1 MKTRNLFIAAV
12 CGFVLG
18 GAVFAQQ
25 KRALSVNPRME
36 TVLRMVSDSEKGVEF
51 NNRLGGVDKAET
63 FVLPQAAY
71 TVQSVNGVPQEFTVL
86 SVQDYAFT
94 NKKGFPMLPVRVELM
109 EVPQGA
115 VPRVVYGK
123 VAYKDIDLAK
133 AGYPQPLYPVQPPV
147 SKSAKAAPDF
157 AYDAAAY
164 RADVFW
170 ADGSDELVEVKVLGE
185 MRATRIAKVVVK
197 PVQYNAATHTLRVY
211 TALDFEI
218 VYDQADWDAT
228 YAKKERYASPAFGLL
243 RHEVANPIK
252 TKTVSANRP
261 MRYVIVANPMFKQ
274 PLQTFVDW
282 KTRFGYEV
290 VQAYIGQPEVGNTP
304 ESIRA
309 YLKGLYE
316 NATETDP
323 APSYVLFVGDLAQ
336 VPTKTYGQASWDGSG
351 KHYSD
356 LYLCEYTGDHFPE
369 VHYGRMSASSVGE
382 LIPQINKTIYMESLT
397 PGQAAFLDTYVAVAG
412 YDGKYDFSHLNP
424 TVNYICN
431 YYMKDTLNSHVYKY
445 LSTGT
450 SSTKSNDI
458 IRNINDGASVVVYT
472 GHGVED
478 GWHNPYIGVSDV
490 NNSMNN
496 VGKYPL
502 MIGNCCLTGKFDEAT
517 CYAEALLRKKDAGAV
532 VYIGASDVTYFDQDV
547 YWAIG
552 YTNRLVSGVVQTYE
566 KTELGAFDALNH
578 THGEPYQ
585 DWAMTAHE
593 IVYAGNM
600 AVQRANQDFE
610 DYYWE
615 VYHVFGDPS
624 YMPYTYRADY
634 PQVDCPKTLEI
645 VDVFMKVNTV
655 PYARIALIKDSVIY
669 GFATADR
676 HGLAEIEFTG
686 IDTALTLNLTV
697 AAQNYLPYHGKVEVL
712 APAGK
717 YVTVVK
723 QEIFDTAGTPVQS
736 GLYGQ
741 SYKLRYTL
749 RNVGRMELHQV
760 DARLVSQDEYL
771 SVDNADY
778 TFSQALQPG
787 EEAVLEHD
795 FILHVNPNVPDQHKV
810 RFALEMKMDGDA
822 DSVLARNGKLLVKAP
837 ELRVAEFR
845 VDDSAGINPNGVI
858 DNGEMVKAM
867 VTFENSSEI
876 DAQNVRMQVSS
887 QAEYLNLPDSVFEI
901 GFLASGDKTTLTF
914 EYSAN
919 KVDAHYGIYTLD
931 FIFDIKGRR
940 CTAQA
945 QSYINP
951 MVETFESGD
960 FSFVKWDKSSDW
972 VIDRSRAHQGVYSA
986 ASADIADNGTSSLLF
1001 EMDVPMDDKVGFYL
1015 MTSSEMINEN
1025 LGDFLNFYIDGERVG
1040 RWAGVDEDWRYA
1052 EFPLDAGHHVL
1063 AWRYTKDASE
1073 YKGADKV
1080 WLDDIR
1086 LPIGSNVANEK
1097 TVVAAEPAL
1106 MQVVRADGGV
1116 LEVRFQNTLPLS
1128 GNLYVVNAMGQRV
1141 RVLASGLRVDA
1152 GTGTLS
1158 FPLEGLASGVY
1169 ILVFESGTGVC
1180 FVAKFLIT
1188 M

>member
-25 KRALSVNPRME
+25 KRALSVNPRVE

-147 SKSAKAAPDF
+147 SKSAKAVPDF

-164 RADVFW
+164 RADVFL

-243 RHEVANPIK
+243 RHEVVNPIK
-252 TKTVSANRP
+252 TKAVSAEKP
-261 MRYVIVANPMFKQ
+261 LRYVIVANPMFKI
-274 PLQTFVDW
+274 PLQTFARW
-282 KTRFGYEV
+282 KARLGYEV
-290 VQAYIGQPEVGNTP
+290 VQAYTGEPEVGNTA

-316 NATETDP
+316 NASEMAP

-336 VPTKTYGQASWDGSG
+336 IPTKTYGTAAWDGSG

-356 LYLCEYTGDHFPE
+356 LYLCEYTDDHFPE

-397 PGQAAFLDTYVAVAG
+397 PENAAFLDTCVAVAG
-412 YDGKYDFSHLNP
+412 SDNGRYDFSHLIP
-424 TVNYICN
+424 TVNYICT
-431 YYMKDTLNSHVYKY
+431 YYMKDTLSRHVYKY
-445 LSTGT
+445 LYPE
-450 SSTKSNDI
+450 SSSKAKDI
-458 IRNINDGASVVVYT
+458 IRHINDGTSVVLYT
-472 GHGVED
+472 AHGD
-478 GWHNPYIGVSDV
+478 NDAWSDPYISVSDV
-490 NNSMNN
+490 ENSMTNA
-496 VGKYPL
+496 GKYPL
-502 MIGNCCLTGKFDEAT
+502 MIGNCCLTGKFDVAT
-517 CYAEALLRKKDAGAV
+517 CYAEALLRKKDAGAA

-552 YTNRLVSGVVQTYE
+552 YTSRFASGVAQTYE
-566 KTELGAFDALNH
+566 KTELGAFDAMYH

-600 AVQRANQDFE
+600 AVQRANQDLE

-624 YMPYTYRADY
+624 YMPYMYGTTY
-634 PQVDCPKTLEI
+634 PQVDCLRTLSI
-645 VDVFMKVNTV
+645 GDVAITVNTV
-655 PYARIALIKDSVIY
+655 PYARITLSRDTVIF

-676 HGLAEIEFTG
+676 NGLAQVDLTG
-686 IDTALTLNLTV
+686 IDSSFVLNLTV
-697 AAQNYLPYHGKVEVL
+697 VAQNYLPYHGKVEIS
-712 APAGK
+712 APTGK
-717 YVTVVK
+717 YITVVK
-723 QEIFDTAGTPVQS
+723 QEFIDKDGNPVRS
-736 GLYGQ
+736 GLYGE

-749 RNVGRMELHQV
+749 RNVGHVDLQQV
-760 DARLVSQDEYL
+760 DTRLVSKDEYMDVEDATYTL
-771 SVDNADY
+771 SK
-778 TFSQALQPG
+778 TLRPG
-787 EEAVLEHD
+787 EETVLEHD
-795 FILHVNPNVPDQHKV
+795 FIMKIDRDVPDKHIV
-810 RFALEMKMDGDA
+810 TFAFEMMMNEDA
-822 DSVLARNGKLLVKAP
+822 DSVLIREGKWMVEAP
-837 ELRVAEFR
+837 DLKVMEFSI
-845 VDDSAGINPNGVI
+845 DDAAGINPNGVI
-858 DNGEMVKAM
+858 DNEETVKAT
-867 VTFENSSEI
+867 VTFVNSSDITAEN
-876 DAQNVRMQVSS
+876 AKMQVTS
-887 QAEYLNLPDSVFEI
+887 QAAYLNLPDEVFEI
-901 GFLASGDKTTLTF
+901 GTLKSGENKTVTF
-914 EYSAN
+914 EYSA
-919 KVDAHYGIYTLD
+919 KGEVEGHYGIYTLD
-931 FIFDIKGRR
+931 FVFDIKGRKIIDHV
-940 CTAQA
+940 

-951 MVETFESGD
+951 LVETFESGD
-960 FSFVKWDKSSDW
+960 FSFVKWNENSDW
-972 VIDRSRAHQGVYSA
+972 VIDNSRAHQGVYSA
-986 ASADIADNGTSSLLF
+986 ASADIADNGTSTLSIEL
-1001 EMDVPMDDKVGFYL
+1001 DVLMDDRVGFYL
-1015 MTSSEMINEN
+1015 MTSTEMIRDIM
-1025 LGDFLNFYIDGERVG
+1025 GDFLIFEIDGKRAG
-1040 RWAGVDEDWRYA
+1040 RWAGVDTAWRYA
-1052 EFPLDAGHHVL
+1052 EFPLEAGHRVL
-1063 AWRYTKDASE
+1063 TWKYAKDASE
-1073 YKGADKV
+1073 SKGADKV

-1097 TVVAAEPAL
+1097 PAPAEPTL

-1141 RVLASGLRVDA
+1141 KALASGLRVDA

-1169 ILVFESGTGVC
+1169 ILVFESGTGVR

>member
-36 TVLRMVSDSEKGVEF
+36 TVLRMVSDFEKGVEF
-51 NNRLGGVDKAET
+51 NNRLGGVDRAET
-63 FVLPQAAY
+63 FVVPQAAY

-94 NKKGFPMLPVRVELM
+94 NKIGFPKLPVRVELM

-133 AGYPQPLYPVQPPV
+133 AGYPQPLYPAQPPV

-157 AYDAAAY
+157 AYDAEAY
-164 RADVFW
+164 RADCFW

-218 VYDQADWDAT
+218 VYDQADWNAT

-243 RHEVANPIK
+243 RHEVVNPIK
-252 TKTVSANRP
+252 TKAVSVTRP
-261 MRYVIVANPMFKQ
+261 LRYVIVANPIFKQ
-274 PLQTFVDW
+274 PLQTFVEW

-304 ESIRA
+304 ESIRK

-316 NATETDP
+316 NATDADP

-369 VHYGRMSASSVGE
+369 VHYGRMSATSLGE
-382 LIPQINKTIYMESLT
+382 LIPQINKTIYMESLA
-397 PGQAAFLDTYVAVAG
+397 PGRAAFLNNYVAVAG
-412 YDGKYDFSHLNP
+412 NDNGKHDFTHLNP
-424 TVNYICN
+424 TINYICN
-431 YYMKDTLNSHVYKY
+431 YYMKDTLNRHVYKY
-445 LSTGT
+445 LSPE

-458 IRNINDGASVVVYT
+458 IRNINDGASMVVYT
-472 GHGVED
+472 AHGVED
-478 GWHNPYIGVSDV
+478 GWSDPYVGVSDV
-490 NNSMNN
+490 NNLMVNAD
-496 VGKYPL
+496 KYPL
-502 MIGNCCLTGKFDEAT
+502 MIGNCCLTGKFDVAT

-552 YTNRLVSGVVQTYE
+552 YTNRLLSGVVQTYE

-578 THGEPYQ
+578 THGEPYR
-585 DWAMTAHE
+585 DWAITAHE

-624 YMPYTYRADY
+624 YMPYTHGADY
-634 PQVDCPKTLEI
+634 PQVDCPRTLAIGEVSI
-645 VDVFMKVNTV
+645 EVSTV
-655 PYARIALIKDSVIY
+655 PYARITLSKDSVIY
-669 GFATADR
+669 GFAMADKN
-676 HGLAEIEFTG
+676 GLAEIELNG
-686 IDTALTLNLTV
+686 IDSAFVLNLLV
-697 AAQNYLPYHGKVEVL
+697 AAQNYLPYHDKVEVL

-717 YVTVVK
+717 YVTVTK
-723 QEIFDTAGTPVQS
+723 QEIFDKEGNPVKS
-736 GLYGQ
+736 GLYDET
-741 SYKLRYTL
+741 YKLRYTV
-749 RNVGRMELHQV
+749 RNVGRSEIQRV
-760 DARLVSQDEYL
+760 DVEVVSQDEYL
-771 SVDNADY
+771 SVENAAY
-778 TFSQALQPG
+778 TLSQPLHPG
-787 EEAVLEHD
+787 EEATLDHE
-795 FILHVNPNVPDQHKV
+795 FIIKVNQDVPNQHIV
-810 RFALEMKMDGDA
+810 RFALKMMVNEDA
-822 DSVLARNGKLLVKAP
+822 DSILTREGKLVVDAP
-837 ELRVAEFR
+837 EFTVTEFR
-845 VDDSAGINPNGVI
+845 IDDSAGIIPNGVI
-858 DNGEMVKAM
+858 DNGETVKAT
-867 VTFENSSEI
+867 VTFENSSAI
-876 DAQNVRMQVSS
+876 NVENVMMQVSTT
-887 QAEYLNLPDSVFEI
+887 ARYLNLPDSVFEI
-901 GFLASGDKTTLTF
+901 GTMESGERKTLTF
-914 EYSAN
+914 EYSAGQTD
-919 KVDAHYGIYTLD
+919 VYYGVYDLN
-931 FIFDIKGRR
+931 FIFDIHGRK
-940 CTAQA
+940 CIAQV

-960 FSFVKWDKSSDW
+960 FSFVKWDQASDW
-972 VIDRSRAHQGVYSA
+972 VIDRNRAHQGVYSA
-986 ASADIADNGTSSLLF
+986 ASADITDKDISTLSIGV
-1001 EMDVPMDDKVGFYL
+1001 DVPMDDKVGFYL
-1015 MTSSEMINEN
+1015 MTSTEMINEKM
-1025 LGDFLNFYIDGERVG
+1025 GDFLNFFIDESCVG
-1040 RWAGVDEDWRYA
+1040 RWAGIDTAWRYA
-1052 EFPLDAGHHVL
+1052 EFPLVAGHHVL
-1063 AWRYTKDASE
+1063 AWKYIKDASE

-1097 TVVAAEPAL
+1097 PAPAEPAL

-1141 RVLASGLRVDA
+1141 KALASGLCVDA
-1152 GTGTLS
+1152 GKGTLS

-1169 ILVFESGTGVC
+1169 ILVFENGAGTR
-1180 FVAKFLIT
+1180 FAAKFAVV